1 MKRRIYM
8 FSLIFIL
15 LMFGTCTYATDTN
28 TDIPVMEF
36 EEWFF
41 RMQARQAKVD
51 IIKKNNVQIT
61 TLKEE
66 LKKNIISAAEKV
78 NSLKLD
84 ISSGTVVVSDD
95 DINELKI
102 LLEFLQESTTTLN
115 EEVEK
120 VSKEIDVIL
129 DLIQTRGMELGQYDL
144 IIEKQNSVIVNMKNI
159 LETVNQI

>member
-1 MKRRIYM
+1 MKKLVYV
-8 FSLIFIL
+8 FSLICML
-15 LMFGTCTYATDTN
+15 LLFGTCTYATENN

-36 EEWFF
+36 EKWILS
-41 RMQARQAKVD
+41 MQARQAKVD

-84 ISSGTVVVSDD
+84 ISAGNVVVSDSN
-95 DINELKI
+95 INELKV

-115 EEVEK
+115 DEVEK
-120 VSKEIDVIL
+120 VSKEIDEIL

-144 IIEKQNSVIVNMKNI
+144 IIEKQNSVIVNMKEI